1 MTKLHAVVVD
11 DDRNLGITF
20 KTVLELCGFQVEY
33 ISESQDA
40 MEKIIA
46 IQPALVMLDL
56 QMPHVSGR
64 EILQQIRNHELLSN
78 CKVIMLTA
86 NSYALRDEIINE
98 LADIILLKPA
108 TLNQIRDFASRLTD
122 SDK

>member
-1 MTKLHAVVVD
+1 MTKLRAVVVD
-11 DDRNLGITF
+11 DDQNLGLTF
-20 KTVLELCGFQVEY
+20 KTVLELCGFQVDY
-33 ISESQDA
+33 VSESQDA
-40 MEKIIA
+40 MEKIIG

-64 EILQQIRNHELLSN
+64 EILQQIREHELLSN

-86 NSYALRDEIINE
+86 SSYALRDEVINE
-98 LADIILLKPA
+98 LADIVLLKPA
-108 TLNQIRDFASRLTD
+108 TLNQIRDFASRLTA